1 MKIRTI
7 IIDDEKLARQELRY
21 QLKDFSNIEII
32 DEAENVDEAL
42 SKIAEL
48 KPDLIFLDISM
59 PEKNGFD
66 LLEELD
72 QAPAVIFITA
82 HDQFAIKAFES
93 NALDYILKPIR
104 AERLQLAI
112 QKVEEEVKTQKEE
125 ILKYKKFEREQSGK
139 YTLIFPFNEIT
150 EELAI
155 TLNKMSSSSG
165 NSQNV
170 GGPNIMKQLIN
181 EVKIYYDEKLLFIK
195 S

>member
-112 QKVEEEVKTQKEE
+112 QKVEEDIEARKNKE
-125 ILKYKKFEREQSGK
+125 RG
-139 YTLIFPFNEIT
+139 
-150 EELAI
+150 EL
-155 TLNKMSSSSG
+155 NS
-165 NSQNV
+165 NSQV
-170 GGPNIMKQLIN
+170 
-181 EVKIYYDEKLLFIK
+181 FIK
-195 S
+195 DGEKCYFVKF